1 MPIQLLDMRLSVH
14 MPMRA
19 SDSEPI
25 DISEPLLIGDIG
37 LQTIPALGTVN
48 VTDVRVWLSGTVS
61 LLRPATTEAAPSSK
75 TLLIE
80 RDGSGT
86 PGSGT
91 IIYEQVVDPGNLSF
105 NMFPISLTAGDT
117 PPAAV
122 VNQGL
127 IRYTLYIVS
136 AGENSLL
143 LSGPVSFSGIAVAG
157 SG

>member
-25 DISEPLLIGDIG
+25 DISELLLIGDIG

-61 LLRPATTEAAPSSK
+61 LLRPATTEAAPSSM

-91 IIYEQVVDPGNLSF
+91 IIYEQLVDPGDLSF
-105 NMFPISLTAGDT
+105 NMFPISLTAGDF

-122 VNQGL
+122 VNQGW

-136 AGENSLL
+136 PGENSLL

>member
-1 MPIQLLDMRLSVH
+1 M
-14 MPMRA
+14 
-19 SDSEPI
+19 
-25 DISEPLLIGDIG
+25 
-37 LQTIPALGTVN
+37 
-48 VTDVRVWLSGTVS
+48 
-61 LLRPATTEAAPSSK
+61 

-105 NMFPISLTAGDT
+105 NMLPISLTAGDF

-136 AGENSLL
+136 PGENSLL

>member
-19 SDSEPI
+19 SDRKPI

-61 LLRPATTEAAPSSK
+61 LLRPATTEAAPSSM

-91 IIYEQVVDPGNLSF
+91 NIYEQVVNPGNLSF
-105 NMFPISLTAGDT
+105 HMFPISLAAGDF
-117 PPAAV
+117 PPTAV

-136 AGENSLL
+136 PGENSLQ